1 MSYNSD
7 PCEGFDCAN
16 GGECFAM
23 DHSAAVCYCRGPWT
37 GRHCDS
43 KIICPTNP

>member
-16 GGECFAM
+16 GG
-23 DHSAAVCYCRGPWT
+23 DHSVAMCYCIGSWT

-43 KIICPTNP
+43 KIICPNNP